1 MYDWR
6 HPVNQEMV
14 EWLRA
19 WGRSLHMEVEWLEGH
34 GKQVYQTPVHNVMV
48 SHAIVN
54 QLTPILP
61 KDDGGAMGK
70 VKNFYA
76 QLEAAMLMD
85 PAFIKEAGKCG

>member
-1 MYDWR
+1 
-6 HPVNQEMV
+6 
-14 EWLRA
+14 
-19 WGRSLHMEVEWLEGH
+19 
-34 GKQVYQTPVHNVMV
+34 MV